1 MRHKKFYTKEPRLT
15 YAENSMMVPYGVEAW
30 VNVTEWKEFRSPDFD
45 DIKFKLKSAV
55 KFDDRNLY
63 DPALVL
69 GQGLEYLAIGR

>member
-1 MRHKKFYTKEPRLT
+1 
-15 YAENSMMVPYGVEAW
+15 MMVPYGVEAW

-63 DPALVL
+63 DPALVR